1 MTRVNVS
8 SVINAPAVKVWNQ
21 IRNFNGLP
29 EWHPAVVESFIEG
42 DNPADQ
48 ISCIRN
54 FRLVDGGL
62 IRERLLALS
71 DYDFSCIYSIL
82 ESPLGVHNYVA
93 NLKLIPI
100 TDGER
105 TFAEWSAEFECSS
118 DQEMDLIKKIG
129 KDVFQAGF
137 NGLKKRFQ

>member
-29 EWHPAVVESFIEG
+29 EWHPAV
-42 DNPADQ
+42 DQ

-129 KDVFQAGF
+129 QDVFQAGF
-137 NGLKKRFQ
+137 NALKKRFQ